1 MSGTMFKCDKTGN
14 RLSDNIEAERIH
26 VHPVFI
32 LANNIQ
38 VLNLKK
44 GDYIFYSSD
53 AFLINKIYEVTTI
66 FPNGLEAK

>member
-1 MSGTMFKCDKTGN
+1 MSGTMFKFDKTGN
-14 RLSDNIEAERIH
+14 RLSDNIDAERIQ

-32 LANNIQ
+32 RANNIQ

>member
-14 RLSDNIEAERIH
+14 RLSDNIEAERIK

-32 LANNIQ
+32 RANNIQ
-38 VLNLKK
+38 VLNLEK

>member
-14 RLSDNIEAERIH
+14 RLSDNIEAERIQ

-32 LANNIQ
+32 RANNIQ

-66 FPNGLEAK
+66 FPNGLKAK

>member
-1 MSGTMFKCDKTGN
+1 MFKFDKTGN
-14 RLSDNIEAERIH
+14 RLSDNIDAERIQ

-32 LANNIQ
+32 RANNIQ